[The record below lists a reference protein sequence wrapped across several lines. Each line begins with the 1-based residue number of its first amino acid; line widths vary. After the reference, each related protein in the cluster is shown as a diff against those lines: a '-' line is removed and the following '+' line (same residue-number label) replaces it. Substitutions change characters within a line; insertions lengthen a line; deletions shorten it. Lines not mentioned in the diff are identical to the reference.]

1 MLDPDSDRT
10 GNYRTGNYRT
20 GSYRTTTAHTLDTA
34 TVRTLDTT
42 SARALDTPTVRT
54 LDTATE
60 TPLFRY
66 ADLAV
71 ALIDEATAPRHHRT
85 LLAVGYWRGVSF
97 TSQTR

>member
-1 MLDPDSDRT
+1 MLDPDGDRT
-10 GNYRTGNYRT
+10 GNYRTA
-20 GSYRTTTAHTLDTA
+20 TAHSLDTA
-34 TVRTLDTT
+34 
-42 SARALDTPTVRT
+42 AART

-85 LLAVGYWRGVSF
+85 LLAVGY
-97 TSQTR
+97 